1 MASLEITSITI
12 RPFTTGDDKLKAFAS
27 IILNNAF
34 IVKDLKVIDG
44 NNGRF
49 VAMPSRRGK
58 DGVFRDVA
66 HPLNQD
72 VRDVIEKA
80 VLEAYDKQA
89 AEGFPQAAAYH
100 DHDHPQEFGYAA
112 QG

>member
-1 MASLEITSITI
+1 MAAIEITGVTI
-12 RPFTTGDDKLKAFAS
+12 RPFTGGDDKLRAFAS

-34 IVKDLKVIDG
+34 IIKDLKIIEG

-58 DGVFRDVA
+58 DGIFRDVA

-72 VRDVIEKA
+72 TRDYVERT
-80 VLEAYDKQA
+80 VL
-89 AEGFPQAAAYH
+89 AAYEE
-100 DHDHPQEFGYAA
+100 QAA
-112 QG
+112 QGFPHADAAEPHAPESRLE

>member
-1 MASLEITSITI
+1 MAELEVTSVTI
-12 RPFTTGDDKLKAFAS
+12 RPFSSEDEKLRAFAT

-34 IVKDLKVIDG
+34 VVKDLKVIEG

-58 DGVFRDVA
+58 NGVFHDIA

-72 VRDVIEKA
+72 IRDRIERVVLDAYEAEVARGPRENNADEEDYGDQPVRKTA
-80 VLEAYDKQA
+80 
-89 AEGFPQAAAYH
+89 
-100 DHDHPQEFGYAA
+100 
-112 QG
+112 

>member
-1 MASLEITSITI
+1 MGDIVITGVTI
-12 RPFTTGDDKLKAFAS
+12 RPFSGGDDKLKAFAS

-34 IVKDLKVIDG
+34 IIKDLKIIEG

-72 VRDVIEKA
+72 TRDYVEKTI
-80 VLEAYDKQA
+80 L
-89 AEGFPQAAAYH
+89 AAYEE
-100 DHDHPQEFGYAA
+100 QAA
-112 QG
+112 QGFPHANTPDEHGDIPHPQM

>member
-1 MASLEITSITI
+1 MGSIEITGVTI
-12 RPFTTGDDKLKAFAS
+12 RPFSGGDDKLKAFAS

-34 IVKDLKVIDG
+34 IIKDLKIIEG

-66 HPLNQD
+66 HPLNQET
-72 VRDVIEKA
+72 RDYVEKTIL
-80 VLEAYDKQA
+80 VAYEEQSA
-89 AEGFPQAAAYH
+89 AGFPLANTEHNEPGEVNRY
-100 DHDHPQEFGYAA
+100 
-112 QG
+112 